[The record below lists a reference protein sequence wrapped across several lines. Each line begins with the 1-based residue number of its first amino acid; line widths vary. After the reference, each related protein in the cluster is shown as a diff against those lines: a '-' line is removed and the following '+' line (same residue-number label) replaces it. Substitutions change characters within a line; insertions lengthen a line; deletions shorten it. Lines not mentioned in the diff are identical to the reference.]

1 MSREFNEGVTEN
13 DRIEDGGFNR
23 LATLL
28 VNNMNRVFKLP
39 PAKWACPQMRAMG
52 HLSLDPVRFEIA
64 MSKLHHCQVPPD
76 GQSMS
81 DWTTEHY
88 GSEAAKLV
96 LRAMS
101 GVPIGS
107 AGKGKNK

>member
-1 MSREFNEGVTEN
+1 MGREFNEGVMEN
-13 DRIEDGGFNR
+13 DQVEKGEFNR

-28 VNNMNRVFKLP
+28 INNMNRVFKLP
-39 PAKWACPQMRAMG
+39 PAKWACPQMMAMG

-88 GSEAAKLV
+88 GSDAVKLV

-101 GVPIGS
+101 GVPIRS
-107 AGKGKNK
+107 VGKGTGK